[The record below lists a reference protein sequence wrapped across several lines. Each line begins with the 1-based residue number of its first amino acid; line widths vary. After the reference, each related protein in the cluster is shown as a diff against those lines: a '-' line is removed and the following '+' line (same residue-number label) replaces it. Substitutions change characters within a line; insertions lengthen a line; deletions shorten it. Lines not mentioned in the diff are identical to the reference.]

1 MPITT
6 HGCEPLFAAFSAAAL
21 NAKETIQGMG
31 YIVQN
36 DGVPLSFNEINNWAE
51 QETKRL
57 LAQHREQLQLITDT
71 VAALKGMPTKKVL
84 GYRQNGEPIHELT
97 GGIATACIISCHG
110 CGKVI
115 RGMGGPAHGALCPDC
130 WEAKGL

>member
-36 DGVPLSFNEINNWAE
+36 DGVPLTEGEIDYWATR
-51 QETKRL
+51 ETKRL

-71 VAALKGMPTKKVL
+71 VAALKAM
-84 GYRQNGEPIHELT
+84 
-97 GGIATACIISCHG
+97 
-110 CGKVI
+110 
-115 RGMGGPAHGALCPDC
+115 
-130 WEAKGL
+130 